1 MNDRLLQVAKEEKQK
16 RSRKKGKN
24 CGYGRVMGIE
34 VIEEREQEA
43 GDRQFLKFWK
53 EEFCKLGPELFAEL
67 PKPRSPCK
75 KATKKTTRMATRKE
89 KEKEKALEAMMGP
102 LPVLD
107 PRLFEA
113 NLQATS
119 PTKAKGKRKASE
131 ENAKPRK
138 KAKEVREE
146 ETMEVEVR
154 TRVGRPI
161 KRTSKVQKRV

>member
-1 MNDRLLQVAKEEKQK
+1 
-16 RSRKKGKN
+16 
-24 CGYGRVMGIE
+24 MGIE

-43 GDRQFLKFWK
+43 RDRQFLKFWK

-113 NLQATS
+113 NLQATTPTKAANLQATS

-154 TRVGRPI
+154 TRVGRLI